1 MLVNPFWL
9 GVGVTLLSELLVL
22 FIVAIIVGGRH

>member
-9 GVGVTLLSELLVL
+9 GVGATILAELLFL